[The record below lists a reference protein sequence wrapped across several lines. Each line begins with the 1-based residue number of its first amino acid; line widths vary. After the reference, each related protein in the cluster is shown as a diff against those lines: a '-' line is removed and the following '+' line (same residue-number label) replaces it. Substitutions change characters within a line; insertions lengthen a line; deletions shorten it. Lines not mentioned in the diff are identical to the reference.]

1 MSELERWQDRFAGE
15 DYRFGTEPNLFLKS
29 QAHRLRKGQTAL
41 SIADGEGRNGVFLAE
56 QGLDVLS
63 LDFSPNGQAKAR
75 KLAAARGVPIRTE
88 QADVITW
95 NYPPE
100 AFDVVVAIFFQF
112 ATPAERAKIFAGIK
126 RTLKP
131 GGLLLLA
138 NNPQGGEHLK
148 DLLVGQILWVSYG
161 ELVPALLLSIAL
173 LAFMGWRRGE
183 LHGLLFYGL
192 FALAIT
198 TSVQLVGVYLV
209 FASLIIPAL
218 ATAGMQGRGRLAAAY
233 IVGALGYASG
243 LVSSAVFDLP
253 SGALIVWMLAA
264 CGLLAQLVPVVR
276 RSHPAHRAG

>member
-112 ATPAERAKIFAGIK
+112 ATPAERTKIFAGIK
-126 RTLKP
+126 KALKP
-131 GGLLLLA
+131 GGLLLLEGYG
-138 NNPQGGEHLK
+138 PKQLDYKTGGPSVLENLYTRE
-148 DLLVGQILWVSYG
+148 LLQDAFGDFSSLDIREYDAEIFEGAGHGGMS
-161 ELVPALLLSIAL
+161 ALID
-173 LAFMGWRRGE
+173 
-183 LHGLLFYGL
+183 
-192 FALAIT
+192 
-198 TSVQLVGVYLV
+198 VVGVK
-209 FASLIIPAL
+209 
-218 ATAGMQGRGRLAAAY
+218 
-233 IVGALGYASG
+233 
-243 LVSSAVFDLP
+243 
-253 SGALIVWMLAA
+253 
-264 CGLLAQLVPVVR
+264 
-276 RSHPAHRAG
+276 

>member
-131 GGLLLLA
+131 GGLLLLEGYG
-138 NNPQGGEHLK
+138 PKQLDYKTGGPGKLENLYTRE
-148 DLLVGQILWVSYG
+148 IL
-161 ELVPALLLSIAL
+161 EA
-173 LAFMGWRRGE
+173 AFGD
-183 LHGLLFYGL
+183 
-192 FALAIT
+192 
-198 TSVQLVGVYLV
+198 
-209 FASLIIPAL
+209 FASCDIREYDAEIHEG
-218 ATAGMQGRGRLAAAY
+218 AGHGGM
-233 IVGALGYASG
+233 S
-243 LVSSAVFDLP
+243 
-253 SGALIVWMLAA
+253 ALID
-264 CGLLAQLVPVVR
+264 LVAVK
-276 RSHPAHRAG
+276 